1 MQHDLVAID
10 VAAVAS
16 ARASKADTD

>member
-10 VAAVAS
+10 VAAVVS